1 MNKIKMSAP
10 DWCFLGK
17 SGLEPEKY
25 YCELRKMGFT
35 AVEMT
40 EKKNRTLACNAGLEI
55 LNMAGPGM
63 TKGLNRIENHK
74 EILPQIRSAIQE
86 AKADKIPAVII
97 FSGNREGQADV
108 DGLKNCRTGIEQVIG
123 DAEKAGVILLF
134 EMLNSFEHAD
144 YQADSSKYGFELVKT
159 IKSKNFKLLYDIYHM
174 ERMGEDAAK
183 DISAN
188 LDVIAHLHTAESP
201 DRTIPLVAGKI
212 NYAEIVSKVRLA
224 GYDGFW
230 GMEFIPKG
238 NVMEELKR
246 TAKMFGDVI
255 SNQ

>member
-25 YCELRKMGFT
+25 YCELRKIGFT

-40 EKKNRTLACNAGLEI
+40 EKKNRALARKAGLEI

-86 AKADKIPAVII
+86 AKDDKVPSVII
-97 FSGNREGQADV
+97 FSGNREGQADSE
-108 DGLKNCRTGIEQVIG
+108 GIKNCRAGIEQVIG
-123 DAEKAGVILLF
+123 DAEKAGVVLLF

-144 YQADSSKYGFELVKT
+144 YQADSSKYGFELAGL
-159 IKSKNFKLLYDIYHM
+159 IKSENFKLLYDIYHM

-183 DISAN
+183 EITAN
-188 LDVIAHLHTAESP
+188 LDVISHLHTAESP
-201 DRTIPLVAGKI
+201 DRTIPLASGKI
-212 NYAEIVSKVRLA
+212 NYAEIVRKVMRA

-246 TAKMFGDVI
+246 TAKTFTDI
-255 SNQ
+255 